1 MANNVSAS
9 TADDQPVQEVAA
21 ATPAT
26 PKPTERRPRDEPVP
40 SRQIKHTWQETPTND
55 DSGST
60 LGKNGSAGESQISR
74 SSAGPSIVSTKPW
87 PTPKNVRGFAS
98 QVNQVATMVL
108 NGEID
113 LNNARLYS
121 GLVRTVAQAMSTEV
135 SRARFLSQIPD
146 LSFEDQE
153 DA

>member
-1 MANNVSAS
+1 MTAS
-9 TADDQPVQEVAA
+9 TAGGKLDQEASA

-26 PKPTERRPRDEPVP
+26 PVGTERRPKATPEPSP
-40 SRQIKHTWQETPTND
+40 PTAPTSPDTPTSA

-60 LGKNGSAGESQISR
+60 PGRSGPAGESQIST
-74 SSAGPSIVSTKPW
+74 SSAEPSIVSIKQW

-108 NGEID
+108 NGDID

-146 LSFEDQE
+146 LSFEDTE
-153 DA
+153 KPPPPE